1 MVTVAGDILPRL
13 SSMLLK
19 LYFLRQPMLSR
30 STTDCLETMCSAKN
44 SHMGAHGLA
53 DLLQQVL
60 HSEAAWDR
68 KDADLVLGL
77 TKLVETGFIRWAKL
91 ALHALLLLSLPYLL
105 FAVPLPHS
113 GGYDTA
119 ALCHCAYAEDELF
132 SHWCH

>member
-1 MVTVAGDILPRL
+1 MNCAGDIVPRL

-30 STTDCLETMCSAKN
+30 STTDCLEMLCSAKN
-44 SHMGAHGLA
+44 SHMGAGGLA

-91 ALHALLLLSLPYLL
+91 ALHAFLSSYCYHELLRCWS
-105 FAVPLPHS
+105 S
-113 GGYDTA
+113 GLHQLG
-119 ALCHCAYAEDELF
+119 LRG
-132 SHWCH
+132 